1 MAQRRP
7 TEEDRLEAIRRL
19 LSGLAGGADVH
30 ELTASIADLHPK
42 NNTFPGEVFMGLAA
56 DALEVA
62 GATREKP
69 IAYEGLR
76 ETYLPECEFRGRENR
91 KVQFA
96 ILTSAAVRG
105 GLEPDLL
112 DEVVWWQNDDYW
124 RYALYATVA
133 MIRASAERQGVSVV
147 RLVEQLIERHG
158 VALS

>member
-7 TEEDRLEAIRRL
+7 TEDDRLEAIRRL

-42 NNTFPGEVFMGLAA
+42 NNTFPGEVFMVLAA

-62 GATREKP
+62 GVTRDRP

-76 ETYLPECEFRGRENR
+76 ETYLPECEFRYRENR

-105 GLEPDLL
+105 GLEPDLV
-112 DEVVWWQNDDYW
+112 DEVEWWH
-124 RYALYATVA
+124 
-133 MIRASAERQGVSVV
+133 S
-147 RLVEQLIERHG
+147 
-158 VALS
+158 

>member
-7 TEEDRLEAIRRL
+7 TEDDRLEAIRRL

-30 ELTASIADLHPK
+30 ELTAFIADLHPK

-69 IAYEGLR
+69 ITYEGLR

-91 KVQFA
+91 KVQYA

-133 MIRASAERQGVSVV
+133 IIRASAERQGVSVV

>member
-1 MAQRRP
+1 MAARRP

-19 LSGLAGGADVH
+19 LCGLAGGADVH

-56 DALEVA
+56 DVIEIA
-62 GATREKP
+62 GVTRDRP
-69 IAYEGLR
+69 IAHEGFR
-76 ETYLPECEFRGRENR
+76 DTYLPECEFRGRENR
-91 KVQFA
+91 KAQFA
-96 ILTSAAVRG
+96 ILTSAVVRG

-147 RLVEQLIERHG
+147 RLVEQLAKRHG
-158 VALS
+158 VALT

>member
-7 TEEDRLEAIRRL
+7 TEDDRLEAIRRL

-42 NNTFPGEVFMGLAA
+42 NNTFPGEVFMVLAA

-62 GATREKP
+62 GVTRDRP

-76 ETYLPECEFRGRENR
+76 ETYLPECEFRYRENR

-147 RLVEQLIERHG
+147 RLVEQLAERHG
-158 VALS
+158 VSCS

>member
-1 MAQRRP
+1 MARMKP
-7 TEEDRLEAIRRL
+7 TDDDRLEAIRRL
-19 LSGLAGGADVH
+19 LSGLVGGADVH

-56 DALEVA
+56 DAFEVA
-62 GATREKP
+62 GVTRDRP

-76 ETYLPECEFRGRENR
+76 ATHLPECEFRGRQNR

-112 DEVVWWQNDDYW
+112 DEVVWWHTDDYW
-124 RYALYATVA
+124 SYALYATVA
-133 MIRASAERQGVSVV
+133 MIRASAERRGVSVV
-147 RLVEQLIERHG
+147 RLVEQLAERHG
-158 VALS
+158 VAPI

>member
-7 TEEDRLEAIRRL
+7 TEDDRHEAIRRL
-19 LSGLAGGADVH
+19 LSGLASGADVH
-30 ELTASIADLHPK
+30 GLTASIADLHPK

-56 DALEVA
+56 DAFEVA
-62 GATREKP
+62 GVTRDRP
-69 IAYEGLR
+69 IAYEGFR

-133 MIRASAERQGVSVV
+133 MIRASSQRQGVSVV
-147 RLVEQLIERHG
+147 RLAEQLAERHG
-158 VALS
+158 VALI